1 MENVCWV
8 KININ
13 DLYINFDRTCE
24 DHAFL
29 TMTQVATSNDS
40 QREENGK
47 CLLGEKNI
55 NDFYVIFGAPA
66 RITLLPQGPKL
77 GPQVTAKGTKI
88 KTSAG

>member
-1 MENVCWV
+1 MQQRPELGPHATAKGMKMENVCWV

-47 CLLGEKNI
+47 CLLGKKKHK
-55 NDFYVIFGAPA
+55 
-66 RITLLPQGPKL
+66 RILC
-77 GPQVTAKGTKI
+77 
-88 KTSAG
+88 